1 MKRGYIEHR
10 LTYDINKTL
19 GKNPKDM
26 SSAQD
31 RSVICANMH
40 IYNKSATLD
49 IKVTSFTLYI
59 YHHVRPRSVSN

>member
-19 GKNPKDM
+19 GRNPKDM
-26 SSAQD
+26 SSAHD
-31 RSVICANMH
+31 RPVICA
-40 IYNKSATLD
+40 ICIDKSPTLD

-59 YHHVRPRSVSN
+59 YITMYDIVV